1 MKNEFSNKGNLN
13 KSNEGKVNESKANV
27 NKVSTSTNKLLIIA
41 QTTFSLEKFSKYT
54 ETIKEM
60 LAKENKDL
68 TIEVRNTICNATK
81 LRQEEAE
88 EISSNVDYMIVIG
101 GKNSANSIKLYEI
114 SKKNCNNTIFIET
127 YKELEDKL
135 NEIVKSYKVG
145 IMAGAS
151 TPRKSID
158 EIINL
163 LNSQKIHK
171 S

>member
-101 GKNSANSIKLYEI
+101 GKNSANSIKLY
-114 SKKNCNNTIFIET
+114 
-127 YKELEDKL
+127 
-135 NEIVKSYKVG
+135 
-145 IMAGAS
+145 
-151 TPRKSID
+151 
-158 EIINL
+158 
-163 LNSQKIHK
+163 
-171 S
+171 